1 MILSYYFGGFSMKM
15 NKKRSAVTISM
26 PKDMAEEY
34 DKLAKRLAK
43 NRSVLFREMFLAYK
57 KEYLGRE
64 FRELQKYGADLAQ
77 KRGLFTESEVE
88 KLVFEGR

>member
-43 NRSVLFREMFLAYK
+43 NRSALFRSAFVIPGGAAF
-57 KEYLGRE
+57 
-64 FRELQKYGADLAQ
+64 FRLEIIVSRKGAKTL
-77 KRGLFTESEVE
+77 RF
-88 KLVFEGR
+88 

>member
-1 MILSYYFGGFSMKM
+1 MKM

-43 NRSVLFREMFLAYK
+43 NRSALFREMFIAYK
-57 KEYLGRE
+57 KNIW
-64 FRELQKYGADLAQ
+64 
-77 KRGLFTESEVE
+77 VE
-88 KLVFEGR
+88 NFENFKNTA